1 MSRFTQ
7 CKYVKVPTEGKQSPG
22 NPEIPQRKSF
32 AMGGGQKNVPAIP
45 TPFRKDGKTV

>member
-7 CKYVKVPTEGKQSPG
+7 SKSVKPATEGKYRPS
-22 NPEIPQRKSF
+22 NEVRQRKSF
-32 AMGGGQKNVPAIP
+32 AMGGGQKTVPAIP